1 MNKILRNSIVETT
14 SEIKANYAWQP
25 PIPAGTKCRV
35 FRKHRN
41 GDLRVGAL
49 DKSMLHADYFLV
61 NINNVKLTDDESFST
76 KGKVAVG
83 DIFRS
88 RWGYD
93 QTNIDF
99 YVITKVTAKSV
110 SARPIGATK
119 TYNKNCGMSGT
130 IMPDLNAIG
139 EIEKTYRLNFTD
151 DSVFFKP
158 MSFATAWKWSG
169 EPEYFSEYH

>member
-1 MNKILRNSIVETT
+1 MNKILKNSIVETT
-14 SEIKANYAWQP
+14 AEVKANYAWQP
-25 PIPAGTKCRV
+25 SIPAGTKCRV

-61 NINNVKLTDDESFST
+61 NSKDVKLTADESFST

-88 RWGYD
+88 SWGYE

-110 SARPIGATK
+110 VARPIGATK
-119 TYNKNCGMSGT
+119 TYDENCYLSGT
-130 IMPDLNAIG
+130 IVPDLTVIG
-139 EIEKTYRLNFTD
+139 ETEKTYRLNFTND
-151 DSVFFKP
+151 AVFFKP
-158 MSFATAWKWSG
+158 MSFSTAWKWDG
-169 EPEYFSEYH
+169 EPEHFSEYH